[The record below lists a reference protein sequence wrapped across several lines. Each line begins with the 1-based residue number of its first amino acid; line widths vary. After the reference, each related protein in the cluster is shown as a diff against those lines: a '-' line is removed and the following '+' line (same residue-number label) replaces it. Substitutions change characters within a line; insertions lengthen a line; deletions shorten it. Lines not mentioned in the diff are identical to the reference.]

1 MIQITCMV
9 LDAATSQFHTAITLT
24 ISSMVIC
31 ITLMVITA
39 MTTALSQWQTSLRET
54 LLRVALQAIV
64 TATVSNLFS
73 AGQLVMSVQR
83 QSSLGWLTEAC
94 RTDRCIAPAGCRK
107 SVHGSHQHKA
117 VLDVTL
123 GTASEPK
130 DQPLLLKRWYQN
142 VQY

>member
-24 ISSMVIC
+24 ISSTGIC

-54 LLRVALQAIV
+54 LLRVALQAII
-64 TATVSNLFS
+64 TATAVSNLFS

-83 QSSLGWLTEAC
+83 QSSLGW
-94 RTDRCIAPAGCRK
+94 
-107 SVHGSHQHKA
+107 
-117 VLDVTL
+117 
-123 GTASEPK
+123 
-130 DQPLLLKRWYQN
+130 
-142 VQY
+142 